1 MSKRLYIAGPMTG
14 LPDFNYP
21 AFFEAE
27 EMIRALGHTPLNPGR
42 NDGKTVEDAVK
53 FAGDPDNPA
62 HPWEYYLRRDIP
74 KVVSAD
80 GLVMLPGWQNS
91 RGANLEV
98 HIATSLSMPLYI
110 LRDGKLEPRIT
121 VIGLSGYAQSGK
133 DTIGAA
139 LETRGYQRV
148 AFADRIR
155 EGLYALDPMLKHD
168 NTRVVE
174 LVDSYGWEHAKT
186 SEPEVRSLLQK
197 LGSEVGRNLLGENV
211 WVDLTLKNA
220 PDGAKIVVTDCR
232 FENEAAAIKRLGG
245 QMWRVKRPGYAP
257 VNSHPSETA
266 LDDWNFDA
274 WFENNSTIEDLHV
287 NVFNYL
293 EKENL

>member
-1 MSKRLYIAGPMTG
+1 MAQRLYIAGPMTG

-27 EMIRALGHTPLNPGR
+27 EAIRALGHTPLNPGR
-42 NDGKTVEDAVK
+42 NDGKTLEEAIE
-53 FAGDPDNPA
+53 FSGSAEHPA
-62 HPWEYYLRRDIP
+62 HSWEYYLRRDIP

-80 GLVMLPGWQNS
+80 ALVMLPGWQKS

-110 LRDGKLEPRIT
+110 LRNGQLEPRIT

-133 DTIGAA
+133 DTIGVA
-139 LETRGYQRV
+139 LEQKGFQRA

-155 EGLYALDPMLKHD
+155 EGLYALDPMLAHD
-168 NTRVVE
+168 TRVVE

-186 SEPEVRSLLQK
+186 SQPEVRSLLQK
-197 LGSEVGRNLLGENV
+197 LGSEVGREILGENV

-245 QMWRVKRPGYAP
+245 QMWRVRRPGYTP

-266 LDDWNFDA
+266 LDNWEFDQV
-274 WFENNSTIEDLHV
+274 FDNDGSIEQLHSKV
-287 NVFNYL
+287 NAAMM
-293 EKENL
+293 

>member
-1 MSKRLYIAGPMTG
+1 MSQRLYIAGPMTG

-27 EMIRALGHTPLNPGR
+27 DQLRALGYTPLNPGR
-42 NDGKTVEDAVK
+42 NDGKTLEEAIRYS
-53 FAGDPDNPA
+53 GTPEYPS
-62 HPWEYYLRRDIP
+62 HSWEYYLRRDIP

-80 GLVMLPGWQNS
+80 GLVMLPGWQQS

-110 LRDGKLEPRIT
+110 LRDGKLEPRVK

-139 LETRGYQRV
+139 LEKEGYQRV

-155 EGLYALDPMLKHD
+155 EGLYALDPMLA
-168 NTRVVE
+168 NETRVVE

-186 SEPEVRSLLQK
+186 SEPEVRTLLQK
-197 LGSEVGRNLLGENV
+197 LGSEVGRGILGENV

-232 FENEAAAIKRLGG
+232 FKNEAEAIKRLGG
-245 QMWRVKRPGYAP
+245 EMWRVHRPGYTP

-266 LDDWNFDA
+266 LDDWEFDQY
-274 WFENNSTIEDLHV
+274 FENDGSIAELHQKVSTHLS
-287 NVFNYL
+287 
-293 EKENL
+293 